1 MSGVDLRGRALAPML
16 LALAPHVAWGWGAA
30 GHEAIGAVADR
41 LLAGT
46 RAGGEV
52 RTILGPD
59 ETLAEASVWA
69 DCAKGVVHE
78 GARFRYAPK
87 DRFPECAPFET
98 RKGKAAMVRFV
109 ARNAAHCAPSQG
121 DDACGHRTY
130 HYTDVAIQHDHYDR
144 RFVGTSDHDVV
155 AAVHAAIAVL
165 QGGAAPA
172 PFAIDSK
179 RDALRLLAHWV
190 GDLHQPLH
198 VEAVYLDA
206 RGRPIDPDRGR
217 FDPATATRG
226 GNSIQDGDWNL
237 HAEWDA
243 VRPEVAAEVR
253 AGLAAARAVPRATG
267 QPSEWPEAW
276 ATDTIAAGRA
286 AFAPLSFGRRE
297 GDHWTVSP
305 PADYPRTREDLQRR
319 QLTKAGA
326 RLAQLLRAIWP

>member
-1 MSGVDLRGRALAPML
+1 
-16 LALAPHVAWGWGAA
+16 
-30 GHEAIGAVADR
+30 

-46 RAGGEV
+46 NAAREV
-52 RTILGPD
+52 QRILGPG
-59 ETLAEASVWA
+59 ETLEQASVWA
-69 DCAKGVVHE
+69 DCAKGVVRE

-98 RKGKAAMVRFV
+98 RKGKAAMVDFV
-109 ARNAAHCAPSQG
+109 EHNAAHCAPG
-121 DDACGHRTY
+121 DDAECGHRTY
-130 HYTDVAIQHDHYDR
+130 HYTDVATKHDHYDR
-144 RFVGTSDHDVV
+144 RFIGTSDHDVV
-155 AAVHAAIAVL
+155 SAIHAAVAVL

-206 RGRPIDPDRGR
+206 RGKVIDPDRGA

-226 GNSIQDGDWNL
+226 GNSILDGTRNL

-243 VRPEVAAEVR
+243 VRSCVAADVR
-253 AGLAAARAVPRATG
+253 SDVAAARAVPPTRGSSA
-267 QPSEWPEAW
+267 QWPEAW
-276 ATDTIAAGRA
+276 ATDTVVAGRR
-286 AFAPLSFGRRE
+286 AFEPLAFGARD
-297 GDHWTVSP
+297 GDHWTVTP
-305 PADYPRTREDLQRR
+305 PADYARTREDLQSE

>member
-1 MSGVDLRGRALAPML
+1 MIAAVLSS
-16 LALAPHVAWGWGAA
+16 LALAAPRVAWGWGAA
-30 GHEAIGAVADR
+30 GHGAIGAVADR

-46 RAGGEV
+46 DAGREV
-52 RTILGPD
+52 RAILGPD
-59 ETLAEASVWA
+59 ETLEQASVWA
-69 DCAKGVVHE
+69 DCAKGVVRE
-78 GARFRYAPK
+78 GRRFRYAPK
-87 DRFPECAPFET
+87 DHFPECAPFET
-98 RKGKAAMVRFV
+98 RAGEAAMVRFV
-109 ARNAAHCAPSQG
+109 ARNAAHCGPHEA

-130 HYTDVAIQHDHYDR
+130 HYADVAIQHDRYDR

-155 AAVHAAIAVL
+155 AAIHAAIAVL
-165 QGGAAPA
+165 KGQPAPA

-206 RGRPIDPDRGR
+206 RGRPVDPDRGA

-226 GNSIQDGDWNL
+226 GNAILDGDRNL

-243 VRPEVAAEVR
+243 VRAAVAADVR
-253 AGLAAARAVPRATG
+253 SDIAGARAVPATSG
-267 QPSEWPEAW
+267 RVAKWPEAW
-276 ATDTIAAGRA
+276 ATDTIVAGRS
-286 AFAPLSFGRRE
+286 AFAPLSFGARE

-305 PADYPRTREDLQRR
+305 PADYARARDDLQRR